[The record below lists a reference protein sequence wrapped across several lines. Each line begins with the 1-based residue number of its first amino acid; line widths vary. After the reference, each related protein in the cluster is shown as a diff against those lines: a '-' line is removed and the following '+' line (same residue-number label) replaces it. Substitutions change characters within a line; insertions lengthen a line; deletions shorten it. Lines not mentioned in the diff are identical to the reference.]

1 MLFPAHVKENSPY
14 MVIQLPRRIC
24 LSVHRRGQAVKQ
36 SLIFPFVHCLCRH
49 WIFLLI
55 SYYNP
60 LISSLSAGP
69 VSSVIPLLKVFLSSS
84 GVLSPWLDYLTFGS
98 VIRGEETTYFLHLY
112 EGPEETI
119 SETLQVSTYEL

>member
-1 MLFPAHVKENSPY
+1 

-24 LSVHRRGQAVKQ
+24 LSVHPRGQAVKQ
-36 SLIFPFVHCLCRH
+36 SLIFPFVHRLCRH
-49 WIFLLI
+49 WIFPLI

-60 LISSLSAGP
+60 LITSLSAGP

-84 GVLSPWLDYLTFGS
+84 GVSSGWLDYLTLGS
-98 VIRGEETTYFLHLY
+98 LVRGEGITYFLHVY